1 MHNTIS
7 DIALTNVSR
16 ETFLLFCVAP
26 KQKFFVFPQPREYV
40 SSMFLNSGHL
50 QPHVLVKR
58 VLIKK
63 SMYIILVQ
71 HRLVMTSRSV
81 FNQQMRIH
89 APSPYKLSQSKS
101 SDYFFNYFTLG
112 MVSWRIVLKNARN
125 IVLRNR

>member
-58 VLIKK
+58 LLIKK
-63 SMYIILVQ
+63 MYVHNFGATQTRDDLTFSFQPTDADPRAVSLQALTVQ
-71 HRLVMTSRSV
+71 E
-81 FNQQMRIH
+81 
-89 APSPYKLSQSKS
+89 
-101 SDYFFNYFTLG
+101 LG
-112 MVSWRIVLKNARN
+112 LFLQLLHLGNGELEDRA
-125 IVLRNR
+125 